1 MNKQDVRWEQ
11 RFNHFKKALLQLSK
25 AVELCQ
31 ERVLTELEKQGVIQ
45 AFEFTHELAWNVM
58 RDFFYYQGNTEIRGS
73 RDAIR
78 KAFEEDLILDGENWM
93 KMIANRNLTSHTYN
107 EEVSEEIYQNI
118 VTAFYPLFESFKAK
132 MQQLTEK
139 E

>member
-1 MNKQDVRWEQ
+1 MQ
-11 RFNHFKKALLQLSK
+11 
-25 AVELCQ
+25 
-31 ERVLTELEKQGVIQ
+31 
-45 AFEFTHELAWNVM
+45 
-58 RDFFYYQGNTEIRGS
+58 DFFYYQGNTEIRGS

-118 VTAFYPLFESFKAK
+118 VTTFYPLFEGFKAK

>member
-31 ERVLTELEKQGVIQ
+31 ERALTELEKQGVIQ
-45 AFEFTHELAWNVM
+45 VFEFTHELACNVM

-78 KAFEEDLILDGENWM
+78 KAFEEGLILDGENWM
-93 KMIANRNLTSHTYN
+93 KMIVNRNLTSHTYN

-118 VTAFYPLFESFKAK
+118 VTTFYPLFEGFKAK